1 LLYAQSYQEIKEFA
15 PMAFE
20 RGDIMPKE
28 KLAPAK
34 DWKARNIDDW
44 NAHTF
49 YAFLRDMHREI
60 RQLDYFA
67 ARGLKVDLSLLKQ
80 DYEAYGK
87 ITLKLF
93 IEQALKEYKGSAKYM
108 ICTYQFMHTY
118 MMAQIMPKIQVQAIR
133 DEEGNEVQDFAAIE
147 W

>member
-1 LLYAQSYQEIKEFA
+1 MPKSQIVCAYDG
-15 PMAFE
+15 E
-20 RGDIMPKE
+20 RGDHMPKE
-28 KLAPAK
+28 KLPPAK
-34 DWKARNIDDW
+34 DWQARKIDDW

-49 YAFLRDMHREI
+49 YAFLRDKHREL

-67 ARGLKVDLSLLKQ
+67 ARGLKVDLALLKQ

-93 IEQALKEYKGSAKYM
+93 IEQALKEYKGTPKFM

-118 MMAQIMPKIQVQAIR
+118 MMANVMPRIQVQKAR
-133 DEEGNEVQDFAAIE
+133 EDEANIEDDFDAIE